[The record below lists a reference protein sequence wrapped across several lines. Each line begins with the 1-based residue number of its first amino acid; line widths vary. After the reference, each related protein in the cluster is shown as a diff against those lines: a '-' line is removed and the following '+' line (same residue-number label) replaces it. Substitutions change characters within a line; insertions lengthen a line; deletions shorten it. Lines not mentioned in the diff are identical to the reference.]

1 MDLLEAIKRNCL
13 PDYLNI
19 TQWIMLMYPD
29 PNNQADFE
37 DVIKKKNLKLDR
49 KIATE
54 KLIQACKNG
63 LPYIGDI
70 EGKVYNWLVNSDPYP
85 VCNNGIHARLEGMRI
100 TPELGHWRDN
110 FVKWDV
116 NRCVIHKSVMKP
128 YLISEGKWPLQV
140 EGLRLSYFDDDE
152 LETEVIKDSGMGN
165 QITTL
170 RKKYIPKQKEA
181 SEGLTLI
188 DQLCRKYKVNYL
200 DQLSGLEAWGKIVSK
215 EFVSAL
221 IKNIDDTNTIIIY
234 TTGVKQTKTDF
245 LEQYRKR
252 FEAE

>member
-70 EGKVYNWLVNSDPYP
+70 DGKVYNWLLNPDPYP
-85 VCNNGIHARLEGMRI
+85 LCNNGIYARLEAMRI

-128 YLISEGKWPLQV
+128 YLISEGKWPVKGIL
-140 EGLRLSYFDDDE
+140 D
-152 LETEVIKDSGMGN
+152 TWWTDSGLLDAWWANDEQVIAVIGDAGTGKYELYKN
-165 QITTL
+165 SLNALVEKTGINLKVLSVETIFQQVQQTDKELWDIEFTTFK
-170 RKKYIPKQKEA
+170 RDIWPIYSEA
-181 SEGLTLI
+181 NNLKRQRGRPS
-188 DQLCRKYKVNYL
+188 
-200 DQLSGLEAWGKIVSK
+200 
-215 EFVSAL
+215 
-221 IKNIDDTNTIIIY
+221 KNI
-234 TTGVKQTKTDF
+234 K
-245 LEQYRKR
+245 
-252 FEAE
+252 